1 MMPRKQWNNKACQVN
16 RLNSNCC
23 LAHPKQSY
31 PTSTVPLRTQ
41 LSFHNSKTAVHNGS
55 KTAVHNGSK
64 TASGK
69 MVLATQPSRVN
80 GPRTPINLAWPIRIG
95 EHTPTRQQVLK
106 SVRLFMVSIQTT
118 VAPQLLVL
126 RMVLSAQ
133 CLMRICHHGV
143 MVLAPT

>member
-41 LSFHNSKTAVHNGS
+41 LSFHNS